1 MIIFARPWEDAAG
14 PAEGGP
20 AERRR
25 GGEQSDACVIFGE
38 EAEKGQLFEAG
49 RRGPVSP
56 ESRGLRAGGGPAP
69 LS

>member
-1 MIIFARPWEDAAG
+1 MRLDPLRGDQLSAG
-14 PAEGGP
+14 GG
-20 AERRR
+20 

-56 ESRGLRAGGGPAP
+56 ESRGLRTGGGPAL